1 MALTQTQVSQLYV
14 SIFGRASEGEGNKYW
29 ATNGKDMA
37 STANTMLATDAA
49 KAYFGDSLKSNDAFI
64 KHIYKNTLG
73 KEPTDDAAGIK
84 FWVDMLA
91 SGKSRGEVV
100 ATMIWAAQQESNK
113 GVAQDMFNNKVK
125 VSDYVAKNIEKAG
138 SDLAVFKDFIAKV
151 TNEEATLKS
160 ATAKVDVIKDNAAL
174 PSALATLDKANKA
187 KADYLKTLPAIDV
200 NVDGTVGSGEPAAG
214 KATETHVNNFM
225 TNAVNKI
232 DDKVNDAGNF
242 GGRSVE
248 AQNLLISD
256 ALKGLEKAVADA
268 AKEAKATS
276 ALIEAANAKADAVK
290 KATEAQTKADDVLKA
305 EGAKLATYSKNATLR
320 DNSGELDIDGTV
332 NNHNFGINSST
343 PNEFIMMDNA
353 TKKVLAEKVGNAWK
367 LTVEGKELVGVL
379 DFLKFYDAKMAADEA
394 VETAEKALKGA
405 VEAIVLAETGAHSV
419 KTLGS
424 VYGGTGAT
432 FNLSAGDA
440 KVFKTAADAGAT
452 PTKAKYTFNLDGA
465 NTGTGGSAKIFIG
478 GVEVSG
484 YASTDSQDDTALAG
498 ALNGKT
504 VTISG
509 VTYDISNSA
518 KVITLTA
525 QTEADVSA
533 PLTLVVKNNN
543 LQTGNSI
550 AQPSNPDATQ
560 TVVGVGHKEVP
571 AVLTKVVALDAAVK
585 ALAEFKTDKQNFE
598 TARSYEAEV
607 KKLNA
612 EIKKAEDAIS
622 NKTDDKDAPGLG
634 LNLMKYGTDDTA
646 TTKNDV
652 LLFNGKAGA
661 TINNFGDAGVDRL
674 YFGDKYKFVKLGD
687 DGDPVDK
694 ATGDVATLE
703 IFYKQVGGA
712 VKLYVEK
719 NAFSGQANGNE
730 EYHVIELTTIGI
742 EELTVANGFVSAG
755 TVA

>member
-100 ATMIWAAQQESNK
+100 ATMIWAAQQENNK

-200 NVDGTVGSGEPAAG
+200 NVDGTVGGGEPEAG
-214 KATETHVNNFM
+214 KATEVHVNNFM

-290 KATEAQTKADDVLKA
+290 KATEAQTKANNNHTAELAKFKGHPDNASLSGTEDFDGTVENNNFGIETAKPDVFIGNFAGTKKDLAKKVGNSWELTA
-305 EGAKLATYSKNATLR
+305 DGKKLAGLADYLNTYEAKLAAKQA
-320 DNSGELDIDGTV
+320 
-332 NNHNFGINSST
+332 
-343 PNEFIMMDNA
+343 
-353 TKKVLAEKVGNAWK
+353 VGA
-367 LTVEGKELVGVL
+367 
-379 DFLKFYDAKMAADEA
+379 
-394 VETAEKALKGA
+394 AEKALKGA

-419 KTLGS
+419 KTLGN
-424 VYGGTGAT
+424 VYTGTGAT

-452 PTKAKYTFNLDGA
+452 PAKAKYTFDLDGA
-465 NTGTGGSAKIFIG
+465 DTGAGANPKVLIG
-478 GVEVSG
+478 GVEVTG
-484 YASTDSQDDTALAG
+484 LVLGTGKTDTEIATAL
-498 ALNGKT
+498 NSKT
-504 VTISG
+504 VTIAG
-509 VTYDISNSA
+509 VTYDISASA

-525 QTEADVSA
+525 QANADVNA
-533 PLTLVVKNNN
+533 PLTIQIQNDSSNA
-543 LQTGNSI
+543 T
-550 AQPSNPDATQ
+550 QPTNTSATQ
-560 TVVGVGHKEVP
+560 TVVGVGNKEVP

-634 LNLMKYGTDDTA
+634 LNLMKYGTDNTA

-652 LLFNGKAGA
+652 LLFDGK
-661 TINNFGDAGVDRL
+661 TTVSINNFGDAGVDRL
-674 YFGDKYKFVKLGD
+674 YFGDKYKFVKLAD
-687 DGDPVDK
+687 DVDPSAKQV
-694 ATGDVATLE
+694 GDVATLE
-703 IFYKQVGGA
+703 IFYKQEGGA

-719 NAFSGQANGNE
+719 NAFSGQANGAD
-730 EYHVIELTTIGI
+730 EYTVIELTTIGI

>member
-73 KEPTDDAAGIK
+73 KEPTDDADGIK
-84 FWVDMLA
+84 HWVDKLA

-100 ATMIWAAQQESNK
+100 AEMIWAAQQENHK

-200 NVDGTVGSGEPAAG
+200 NVDGTVGGGEPEAG

-232 DDKVNDAGNF
+232 DDKVNDIGSF

-290 KATEAQTKADDVLKA
+290 KATEAQTKANNNHTAELAKFKGHPDNASLSGTEDFDGTVENDNFGIETAKPDVFIGNFAGTKKDLAKKVGNSWELTA
-305 EGAKLATYSKNATLR
+305 EGKKLAGLADYLNTYEAKLAAKQA
-320 DNSGELDIDGTV
+320 
-332 NNHNFGINSST
+332 
-343 PNEFIMMDNA
+343 
-353 TKKVLAEKVGNAWK
+353 VGA
-367 LTVEGKELVGVL
+367 
-379 DFLKFYDAKMAADEA
+379 
-394 VETAEKALKGA
+394 AEKALKGA

-419 KTLGS
+419 KTLGN
-424 VYGGTGAT
+424 VYTGTGAT

-452 PTKAKYTFNLDGA
+452 PAKAKYTFDLDGA
-465 NTGTGGSAKIFIG
+465 GTGTGSNVKVLIG
-478 GVEVSG
+478 GVEVTG
-484 YASTDSQDDTALAG
+484 HGLGASQDDTAIAT
-498 ALNGKT
+498 ALNTKT

-509 VTYDISNSA
+509 VTYDISASA

-525 QTEADVSA
+525 QAVADVNA
-533 PLTLVVKNNN
+533 ALTIEIQNDSGV
-543 LQTGNSI
+543 T
-550 AQPSNPDATQ
+550 QPTNANATQ
-560 TVVGVGHKEVP
+560 TVVGVGNKEVP

-634 LNLMKYGTDDTA
+634 LNLMKYGTDNTA
-646 TTKNDV
+646 TTENDV
-652 LLFNGKAGA
+652 LLFDGKTAVSING
-661 TINNFGDAGVDRL
+661 FGDAGVDRL

-687 DGDPVDK
+687 DGDPVNK

-703 IFYKQVGGA
+703 IFYKQEGGS

-719 NAFSGQANGNE
+719 NAFSGQANGVD
-730 EYHVIELTTIGI
+730 EYTVVELATIGI

>member
-125 VSDYVAKNIEKAG
+125 VSDYAAKNIEKAG

-160 ATAKVDVIKDNAAL
+160 AMAKVDVIKDNVAL

-200 NVDGTVGSGEPAAG
+200 NVDGTVGVGEPEAG

-225 TNAVNKI
+225 ANAVNKI

-256 ALKGLEKAVADA
+256 ALKGFEKAVADA

-290 KATEAQTKADDVLKA
+290 KATEAQTKANNNHTAELAKFKGHPDNASLSGTEDFDGTVDNNNFGIETAKPDVFIGNFAGTKKDLAKKVGNSWELTA
-305 EGAKLATYSKNATLR
+305 EGKKLAGLADYLNTYEAKLA
-320 DNSGELDIDGTV
+320 
-332 NNHNFGINSST
+332 
-343 PNEFIMMDNA
+343 
-353 TKKVLAEKVGNAWK
+353 
-367 LTVEGKELVGVL
+367 
-379 DFLKFYDAKMAADEA
+379 AKQA
-394 VETAEKALKGA
+394 VSAAEKALKGA

-424 VYGGTGAT
+424 VYSGTGAT
-432 FNLSAGDA
+432 FNLGAGDA
-440 KVFKTAADAGAT
+440 KVFKTATDAAAT
-452 PTKAKYTFNLDGA
+452 PAKAKYTFNLDGA
-465 NTGTGGSAKIFIG
+465 NTGTGSNVKILIG
-478 GVEVSG
+478 GVEV
-484 YASTDSQDDTALAG
+484 TDHGLNASQDDTAIAT
-498 ALNGKT
+498 ALNTKT
-504 VTISG
+504 VVISG
-509 VTYDISNSA
+509 VTYDISTSA
-518 KVITLTA
+518 KIITLTA
-525 QTEADVSA
+525 QTEADVNA
-533 PLTLVVKNNN
+533 PLTIQIQND
-543 LQTGNSI
+543 SAM
-550 AQPSNPDATQ
+550 AQPSNPNATQ
-560 TVVGVGHKEVP
+560 TVVGVGNKEVP
-571 AVLTKVVALDAAVK
+571 AVLTKVVALDTAVK

-598 TARSYEAEV
+598 TARSYDAEV
-607 KKLNA
+607 KKLNV
-612 EIKKAEDAIS
+612 EIEKAEDAIS
-622 NKTDDKDAPGLG
+622 NDTDDKDAPGLG
-634 LNLMKYGTDDTA
+634 LNLMKYGTDNTA
-646 TTKNDV
+646 TTENDV
-652 LLFNGKAGA
+652 LLFDGKTAVSING
-661 TINNFGDAGVDRL
+661 FGDAGVDRL

-687 DGDPVDK
+687 DGDPVNK

-703 IFYKQVGGA
+703 IFYKQEGGS

-719 NAFSGQANGNE
+719 NAFSGQANGVD
-730 EYHVIELTTIGI
+730 EYTVVELATIGI